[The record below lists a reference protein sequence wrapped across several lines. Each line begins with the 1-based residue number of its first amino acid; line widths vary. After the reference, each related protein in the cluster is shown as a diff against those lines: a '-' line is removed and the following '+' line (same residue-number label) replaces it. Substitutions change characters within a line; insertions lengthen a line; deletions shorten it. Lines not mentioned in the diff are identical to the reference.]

1 MKKTLLI
8 LLICLWITML
18 AAAAEPALV
27 LDDSEA
33 QNQPVP
39 YNLYPA
45 PEGGYVGDVMPFV
58 DGDELQLYYLYDT
71 DHNGQGYHPIYR
83 FSTDDLRSYRDDG
96 LMLDYGTFDAPDLAL
111 GTGSVL
117 KDRQRQ
123 YHMFYTGHND
133 AMGALGQGRECVM
146 HAVSMDGDHWTKLS
160 EDTFYAED
168 NFSKDDFRDP
178 FVFWNEEDNSYW
190 LLIAGRENELGGVIA
205 KYTSEDLTEWTYDG
219 VLYAPQAQYM
229 LECPD
234 LFKMGD
240 RYYLFY
246 SWDCVTYYA
255 MSDSINGPFVAP
267 EDNVLD
273 GTGFVYYAAKTAEFK
288 GKRYLCGWI
297 GRAIQGKD
305 VGIYRWAGNLLIHEM
320 IQKED
325 GTLGVRAPESL
336 YDYFTEVVNLDSV
349 TTFGDVTQDSNRYI
363 LKGNPGGIAIL
374 DLGPRP
380 PTMWLE
386 FDLTIDG
393 NGCAGLAFGTSED
406 YGIYNALAFDTVNQS
421 IHYEGT
427 KLAYIDEDEP
437 IIQTHFAFEQGMSYH
452 ITVIAENEIVI
463 VYINGTKVLS
473 NRIFS
478 SINGA
483 HICLFAK
490 DAVVTSEAMQ
500 LRIR

>member
-1 MKKTLLI
+1 M
-8 LLICLWITML
+8 
-18 AAAAEPALV
+18 
-27 LDDSEA
+27 
-33 QNQPVP
+33 
-39 YNLYPA
+39 
-45 PEGGYVGDVMPFV
+45 
-58 DGDELQLYYLYDT
+58 
-71 DHNGQGYHPIYR
+71 
-83 FSTDDLRSYRDDG
+83 
-96 LMLDYGTFDAPDLAL
+96 
-111 GTGSVL
+111 
-117 KDRQRQ
+117 
-123 YHMFYTGHND
+123 
-133 AMGALGQGRECVM
+133 
-146 HAVSMDGDHWTKLS
+146 
-160 EDTFYAED
+160 
-168 NFSKDDFRDP
+168 
-178 FVFWNEEDNSYW
+178 
-190 LLIAGRENELGGVIA
+190 
-205 KYTSEDLTEWTYDG
+205 
-219 VLYAPQAQYM
+219 
-229 LECPD
+229 
-234 LFKMGD
+234 
-240 RYYLFY
+240 
-246 SWDCVTYYA
+246 
-255 MSDSINGPFVAP
+255 
-267 EDNVLD
+267 
-273 GTGFVYYAAKTAEFK
+273 
-288 GKRYLCGWI
+288 
-297 GRAIQGKD
+297 
-305 VGIYRWAGNLLIHEM
+305 
-320 IQKED
+320 
-325 GTLGVRAPESL
+325 GVRAPESL

>member
-1 MKKTLLI
+1 MKKTLPI
-8 LLICLWITML
+8 LLICLWIVIHM
-18 AAAAEPALV
+18 AAAEPALV

-33 QNQPVP
+33 QYQPVP

-133 AMGALGQGRECVM
+133 AMGTLGQGRECVM

-178 FVFWNEEDNSYW
+178 FVFWNEEDNCYW

-205 KYTSEDLTEWTYDG
+205 MYTSEDLTIWTYAG

-255 MSDSINGPFVAP
+255 MSDSIKTGRSSPRRTTCWMARALFITRQRRLSSRGNGI
-267 EDNVLD
+267 
-273 GTGFVYYAAKTAEFK
+273 YAAGSDAPSRARTWAS
-288 GKRYLCGWI
+288 I
-297 GRAIQGKD
+297 AGR
-305 VGIYRWAGNLLIHEM
+305 GI
-320 IQKED
+320 
-325 GTLGVRAPESL
+325 
-336 YDYFTEVVNLDSV
+336 
-349 TTFGDVTQDSNRYI
+349 
-363 LKGNPGGIAIL
+363 
-374 DLGPRP
+374 
-380 PTMWLE
+380 
-386 FDLTIDG
+386 
-393 NGCAGLAFGTSED
+393 C
-406 YGIYNALAFDTVNQS
+406 
-421 IHYEGT
+421 
-427 KLAYIDEDEP
+427 
-437 IIQTHFAFEQGMSYH
+437 
-452 ITVIAENEIVI
+452 
-463 VYINGTKVLS
+463 
-473 NRIFS
+473 S
-478 SINGA
+478 S
-483 HICLFAK
+483 
-490 DAVVTSEAMQ
+490 T
-500 LRIR
+500 R